1 MESKNEKLI
10 DYKIKTCLGKLFS
23 FFSKNKKYYSKAI
36 TVVNIIINL
45 FESVNIDSKKY
56 SKELNDIL
64 NWLTKFKIP
73 PKFYEIKGI
82 AMYKNLPP
90 MYHIKDMTPQ
100 QRAEFDKKETEKTNK
115 KIERIK
121 NILYN
126 KKIEY
131 NVTNFDEDLS
141 DFKFN
146 FGDVI
151 SYDNKEYVVTNC
163 LDEMIRVKLIEK
175 NKNKDDKD
183 DLSEWDDINRSK
195 KLKKRKMTIFE
206 KEKISFWIEKDNYK
220 LRIKKLA
227 E

>member
-1 MESKNEKLI
+1 
-10 DYKIKTCLGKLFS
+10 
-23 FFSKNKKYYSKAI
+23 
-36 TVVNIIINL
+36 
-45 FESVNIDSKKY
+45 
-56 SKELNDIL
+56 
-64 NWLTKFKIP
+64 
-73 PKFYEIKGI
+73 
-82 AMYKNLPP
+82 
-90 MYHIKDMTPQ
+90 MYHMKDMTPQ

>member
-1 MESKNEKLI
+1 
-10 DYKIKTCLGKLFS
+10 
-23 FFSKNKKYYSKAI
+23 
-36 TVVNIIINL
+36 
-45 FESVNIDSKKY
+45 
-56 SKELNDIL
+56 
-64 NWLTKFKIP
+64 
-73 PKFYEIKGI
+73 
-82 AMYKNLPP
+82 

-100 QRAEFDKKETEKTNK
+100 QRSEFDKKETEKTNK

-146 FGDVI
+146 FGDVV
-151 SYDNKEYVVTNC
+151 SFDNKEYIVTNC

-175 NKNKDDKD
+175 NKNNDKDDKD
-183 DLSEWDDINRSK
+183 DLSEWDDITRNK

-206 KEKISFWIEKDNYK
+206 KEKISFWIETDNYK
-220 LRIKKLA
+220 LRIKKL
-227 E
+227 EE